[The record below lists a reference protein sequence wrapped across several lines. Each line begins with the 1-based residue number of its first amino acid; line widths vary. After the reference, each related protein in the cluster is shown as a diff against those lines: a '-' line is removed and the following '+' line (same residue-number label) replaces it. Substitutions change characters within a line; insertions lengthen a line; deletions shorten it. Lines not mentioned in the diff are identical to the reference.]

1 MAVGSAEGV
10 QMEEDIM
17 EKDGAMVMQ
26 SRKTVVV

>member
-10 QMEEDIM
+10 QMEDIM